1 MCICI
6 TSCHLLSFRRG
17 LHIHVDFD
25 ALTKALRFIIFCL
38 ASIHFFVTTG
48 LLIFGFLFFKKPYR
62 VLSIVSY
69 VLTSGFGKDVKSS
82 LNNMA

>member
-1 MCICI
+1 MCISI

-25 ALTKALRFIIFCL
+25 ALTKALRFIIFSSP
-38 ASIHFFVTTG
+38 SIYFFITTVFF
-48 LLIFGFLFFKKPYR
+48 IFGFLFHKKSYR
-62 VLSIVSY
+62 VLFIVSY
-69 VLTSGFGKDVKSS
+69 VLTSGFGKDVKCR